1 MPQHTPL
8 ELSRRNFLGRAGAV
22 VAGLSAL
29 NVSAL
34 ALAGCS
40 SEATPAA
47 PQAASEAPKVLTWN
61 TVITAK
67 DEPGRPLLVSGRIY
81 GPDGKTPLEGVTL
94 YVYHTD
100 NTGLYP
106 GDGINPAPRLRGWM
120 KTDREGRYEFR
131 TIKPASYP
139 NSSNPEHVHTKASG
153 RGLRRTL
160 ARQLLV
166 RRRPAHP
173 LRHAREVLRSG
184 RLLARHG
191 RQARRRR
198 PAPLRPRHQAREKLS
213 VFCDCFFARILAG
226 RQLRRRLL
234 KVCL

>member
-8 ELSRRNFLGRAGAV
+8 ELSRRTFLGRAGAV

-47 PQAASEAPKVLTWN
+47 PQAAGEAPKDLTWN

-153 RGLRRTL
+153 AGFAERWLDNFWFEDDPLITSDMRAKFAGQGAFSPVMAVKRDADGLLRCVRDIRL
-160 ARQLLV
+160 AR
-166 RRRPAHP
+166 A
-173 LRHAREVLRSG
+173 
-184 RLLARHG
+184 
-191 RQARRRR
+191 
-198 PAPLRPRHQAREKLS
+198 
-213 VFCDCFFARILAG
+213 
-226 RQLRRRLL
+226 
-234 KVCL
+234 

>member
-29 NVSAL
+29 NASAL

-153 RGLRRTL
+153 PGFAERWLDNFWFEDDPLIPSDMRAKFDGQGAFSPVMAVKRDADGLLRCVRDIRL
-160 ARQLLV
+160 AR
-166 RRRPAHP
+166 A
-173 LRHAREVLRSG
+173 
-184 RLLARHG
+184 
-191 RQARRRR
+191 
-198 PAPLRPRHQAREKLS
+198 
-213 VFCDCFFARILAG
+213 
-226 RQLRRRLL
+226 
-234 KVCL
+234 

>member
-47 PQAASEAPKVLTWN
+47 PQAAGEAPKVLTWN

-153 RGLRRTL
+153 AGFAEQWLDNFWFADDPLIPSDMRAKFNGQGAFSPVMAVRRDADGLLRCVRDIRL
-160 ARQLLV
+160 AR
-166 RRRPAHP
+166 A
-173 LRHAREVLRSG
+173 
-184 RLLARHG
+184 
-191 RQARRRR
+191 
-198 PAPLRPRHQAREKLS
+198 
-213 VFCDCFFARILAG
+213 
-226 RQLRRRLL
+226 
-234 KVCL
+234 

>member
-47 PQAASEAPKVLTWN
+47 PQAASEMPKVLTWN

-100 NTGLYP
+100 NSGLYP

-153 RGLRRTL
+153 AGFAEQGLDNFWFEDDPLIPSDMRAKFNGQGAFSPVMAVKRDADGLLRCVRDIRL
-160 ARQLLV
+160 AR
-166 RRRPAHP
+166 A
-173 LRHAREVLRSG
+173 
-184 RLLARHG
+184 
-191 RQARRRR
+191 
-198 PAPLRPRHQAREKLS
+198 
-213 VFCDCFFARILAG
+213 
-226 RQLRRRLL
+226 
-234 KVCL
+234 

>member
-1 MPQHTPL
+1 MPQHEPL

-47 PQAASEAPKVLTWN
+47 PQAASETPKVLTWN

-153 RGLRRTL
+153 AGFAERWLDNFWFEDDPLITSDMRAKYGDRGAFSPVMAVKRDADGLLRCVRDIRL
-160 ARQLLV
+160 AR
-166 RRRPAHP
+166 A
-173 LRHAREVLRSG
+173 
-184 RLLARHG
+184 
-191 RQARRRR
+191 
-198 PAPLRPRHQAREKLS
+198 
-213 VFCDCFFARILAG
+213 
-226 RQLRRRLL
+226 
-234 KVCL
+234 